1 MRLAADALS
10 CALFCA
16 MLQAA
21 SGRAARKK
29 SVGNGTVSTNVAD
42 YDAKELKK
50 AFATASVTT
59 SLQLE
64 LLANRK
70 TVLGTQHADHEK
82 LGMKEDELTAAHAV
96 LDSKRLTLVNR
107 TVVRWLHDAVYPNA
121 SETPATIKLRSILK
135 TPEVSKILQGE
146 KLPTE
151 SEWAV
156 HPWLMPA
163 VHIAI
168 T

>member
-1 MRLAADALS
+1 
-10 CALFCA
+10 

-29 SVGNGTVSTNVAD
+29 SVGKGTVSTNVAD

-96 LDSKRLTLVNR
+96 LGSKRLTLVNR
-107 TVVRWLHDAVYPNA
+107 TVVRELYDAVYPDD
-121 SETPATIKLRSILK
+121 SETPATTKLRSILK
-135 TPEVSKILQGE
+135 APEVTKILMGE
-146 KLPTE
+146 KLASE
-151 SEWAV
+151 SEWAAK
-156 HPWLMPA
+156 PWLIPA
-163 VHIAI
+163 VNMYGRLAYKF
-168 T
+168 